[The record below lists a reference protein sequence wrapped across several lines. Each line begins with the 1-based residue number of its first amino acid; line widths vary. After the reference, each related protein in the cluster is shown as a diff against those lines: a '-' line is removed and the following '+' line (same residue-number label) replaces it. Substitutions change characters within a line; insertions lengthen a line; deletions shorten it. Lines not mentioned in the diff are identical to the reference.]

1 MADTDTKHVGFKV
14 QSTLVSLP
22 CFFLVCDDELVR
34 QTDSA
39 QTKRPVT
46 VVRAHDERVCVCV
59 YSHRTD
65 QILHVPEVFRDKVSQ
80 RCLVPS
86 LGPERGS
93 ALGVLLVSSHFLLSA

>member
-59 YSHRTD
+59 CTVTVRIKYYMFLRFFVTKYPKDVWFRLLD
-65 QILHVPEVFRDKVSQ
+65 QNAGVPWGF
-80 RCLVPS
+80 CLSPVIFS
-86 LGPERGS
+86 
-93 ALGVLLVSSHFLLSA
+93 